1 MARPSR
7 IPLVS
12 GQQGWDAGVE
22 TNMVNIFDKPF
33 PMPVTALT
41 ELTIEAT
48 YPAASYERCLIWLNH
63 SINGW
68 ELWFSD
74 GTTWAK
80 FSQ

>member
-1 MARPSR
+1 MARPLR
-7 IPLVS
+7 IPLIS
-12 GQQGWDAGVE
+12 GQQGWDAGVD

-33 PMPVTALT
+33 PMPETALT

-48 YPAASYERCLIWLNH
+48 HPAASFQRCMIWLDH
-63 SINGW
+63 TINGY

-74 GTTWAK
+74 GTVWAI